1 MRGHEKNQGYM
12 FSYLSPEDRVPQD
25 HPLRAIKALAD
36 TALRSL
42 SRTFDRMYASVGRS
56 SIPPEQLLKA
66 QLLIA
71 LYTIR
76 SERLFCEMLDYNI
89 LYRWF
94 LGMSL
99 DERSFDAT
107 SFTKNRDRLLQHDV
121 AGRFLQAVV
130 AQAQEAGLLSDEHFT
145 VDGTLVEAWASLKS
159 FRPVDDPERGVDGDD
174 AGNTDVDFHGQK
186 RTNQTHRSTTDPESR
201 LARKGK
207 GKEAKL
213 CYGVSLLM
221 ENRHGLI
228 VDVQVHAPTGT
239 GERETAL
246 VLLQRQRRR
255 RGCPRSVGADKGY
268 HTKAFV
274 DALWLQCIRPHIA
287 MVTGRRTP
295 GLDGRTTRS
304 VGYQISQRIR
314 KRIEELFGWTKTV
327 GGLRRTRYRGR
338 AKVAMHVQ
346 LTAVANLLLRVAKL
360 LAVSKAEPCPAA
372 AAT

>member
-1 MRGHEKNQGYM
+1 M

-25 HPLRAIKALAD
+25 HPLRRIKALAD
-36 TALRSL
+36 GSLRSL
-42 SRTFDRMYASVGRS
+42 SRTFDRMYAKEGRP
-56 SIPPEQLLKA
+56 SIPPERLLKA

-130 AQAQEAGLLSDEHFT
+130 AQAQAAGLLSDEHFT

-159 FRPVDDPERGVDGDD
+159 FRPRDDTDGGCSGDD
-174 AGNTDVDFHGQK
+174 AGNAGVDFHGQR
-186 RTNQTHRSTTDPESR
+186 RTNQTHRSTTDPEAR

-213 CYGVSLLM
+213 SYGVSLLM

-228 VDVQVHAPTGT
+228 VDVQVHEPTGT
-239 GERETAL
+239 GER
-246 VLLQRQRRR
+246 
-255 RGCPRSVGADKGY
+255 
-268 HTKAFV
+268 TKATIRRHLSTRCGCSASNRTSPWLRGGGHRDWT
-274 DALWLQCIRPHIA
+274 DARRAAWDIA
-287 MVTGRRTP
+287 
-295 GLDGRTTRS
+295 S
-304 VGYQISQRIR
+304 ANAFASASR
-314 KRIEELFGWTKTV
+314 K
-327 GGLRRTRYRGR
+327 
-338 AKVAMHVQ
+338 A
-346 LTAVANLLLRVAKL
+346 
-360 LAVSKAEPCPAA
+360 LAG
-372 AAT
+372 

>member
-1 MRGHEKNQGYM
+1 MRGHEESQGFM
-12 FSYLSPEDRVPQD
+12 FSYVSPEERVPAD
-25 HPLRAIKALAD
+25 HPLRRIKGLAD
-36 TALRSL
+36 GALRSL
-42 SRTFDRMYASVGRS
+42 SRTFDRMYATEGRP
-56 SIPPEQLLKA
+56 SIPPERLLKA

-76 SERLFCEMLDYNI
+76 SERLFCETLDYNM

-107 SFTKNRDRLLQHDV
+107 TFTKNRDRLLAHEV

-130 AQAQEAGLLSDEHFT
+130 QQAQEAGLLSDEHFT
-145 VDGTLVEAWASLKS
+145 VDGTLIEAWASLKS
-159 FRPVDDPERGVDGDD
+159 FRPVDDPGCGVDDD
-174 AGNTDVDFHGQK
+174 DPGNTMVDFHGQK
-186 RTNQTHRSTTDPESR
+186 RSNQTHRSTTDPEAR

-228 VDVQVHAPTGT
+228 VDLRVHEPTGT
-239 GERETAL
+239 GERDTAL
-246 VLLQRQRRR
+246 VLLDRQRRR
-255 RGCPRSVGADKGY
+255 RGGPATVGADKGY
-268 HTKAFV
+268 HTRGFV
-274 DALWLQCIRPHIA
+274 EALWRRNIRPHIA
-287 MVTGRRTP
+287 MIRERRTP

-314 KRIEELFGWTKTV
+314 KRIEENFGWMKTV
-327 GGLRRTRYRGR
+327 GGLRRTRYRGGAR
-338 AKVAMHVQ
+338 VAMHAR
-346 LTAVANLLLRVAKL
+346 LTAVANILLRMAKL
-360 LAVSKAEPCPAA
+360 CPAA

>member
-1 MRGHEKNQGYM
+1 MRGHADNQGAM
-12 FSYLSPEDRVPQD
+12 FSYLSPEDRVPAN
-25 HPLRAIKALAD
+25 HPLRRIKALAD
-36 TALRSL
+36 AALRTL
-42 SRTFDRMYASVGRS
+42 SRTFDRMYAKEGRP
-56 SIPPEQLLKA
+56 SIPPERLLKS

-107 SFTKNRDRLLQHDV
+107 TFTKNRDRLLAHDV
-121 AGRFLQAVV
+121 AGRFLKAVV
-130 AQAQEAGLLSDEHFT
+130 TQAQDAELLSDEHFT
-145 VDGTLVEAWASLKS
+145 VDGTLIEAWASLKS
-159 FRPVDDPERGVDGDD
+159 FRPIDNPDQGVDSDDP
-174 AGNTDVDFHGQK
+174 GNVTVDFHGQK
-186 RTNQTHRSTTDPESR
+186 RSNATHRSVTDPEAR

-228 VDVQVHAPTGT
+228 VDVQLHEPTGT
-239 GERETAL
+239 GERDAAL
-246 VLLQRQRRR
+246 VMLERQRRR
-255 RGCPRSVGADKGY
+255 RGHPRTVGADKGY

-274 DALWLQCIRPHIA
+274 DALWMQSITPHIA
-287 MVTGRRTP
+287 MIAGRRTP

-304 VGYQISQRIR
+304 VGYQISQYIR
-314 KRIEELFGWTKTV
+314 QRIEEGFGWLKTV
-327 GGLRRTRYRGR
+327 GGLCRTRYRGSHR
-338 AKVAMHVQ
+338 VTMHTK
-346 LTAVANLLLRVAKL
+346 LTVTANLLLRIARL
-360 LAVSKAEPCPAA
+360 IAVRNVEPCP
-372 AAT
+372 T